1 MLLLIAG
8 ELEMVDSCDI
18 VGHFW
23 KKKIRYFVSDCG
35 INLKLIRFYRASY
48 MEQDSTDLG
57 ERLSC
62 SVG

>member
-1 MLLLIAG
+1 
-8 ELEMVDSCDI
+8 MVESCDI

>member
-1 MLLLIAG
+1 
-8 ELEMVDSCDI
+8 MVESCDI

-23 KKKIRYFVSDCG
+23 KKKIRYFASDCG